1 MTGKGTQQPK
11 PKVAG
16 LNEINAPT
24 SETDV
29 PCTCFAGTRALNV
42 SWIMDPV
49 IVFTKPAQN
58 SGKGK

>member
-1 MTGKGTQQPK
+1 MTGKGTQQSK

-16 LNEINAPT
+16 LDEINVPT

-29 PCTCFAGTRALNV
+29 PAPCFAGTRALNV
-42 SWIMDPV
+42 SWIMEPV
-49 IVFTKPAQN
+49 IAYTKPSEN